1 MADFF
6 RDNLYIIA
14 QIIGF
19 CAMGVAIIAY
29 QNNKHKNILLLMVLC
44 CTLWCLHFGLL
55 GHWTAVAM
63 NGMNVLRNILFSFRD
78 KKWMQSNIWV
88 AVFILMSL
96 VLTVVTYENLWS
108 VVPFVASI
116 FAIIS
121 TWQTDAKMLRYLT
134 IPICVLWFSYNLS
147 HGSWAGTANECFAFT
162 SIVVAIIRYDI
173 LKKEKKSGQ

>member
-1 MADFF
+1 MAEFF
-6 RDNLYIIA
+6 TEHLYIVA

-19 CAMGVAIIAY
+19 CAMGVAIVAY

-44 CTLWCLHFGLL
+44 CTLWSVHFALL

-63 NGMNVLRNILFSFRD
+63 NAMNVVRNIVFCFRD
-78 KKWMQSNIWV
+78 RKWGNSRAIPV
-88 AVFILMSL
+88 IFI
-96 VLTVVTYENLWS
+96 VLTIIMTVLTYEDWWS
-108 VVPFVASI
+108 IVPFVASI

-134 IPICVLWFSYNLS
+134 IPICILWFSYNLS

-173 LKKEKKSGQ
+173 LKKEEKKA